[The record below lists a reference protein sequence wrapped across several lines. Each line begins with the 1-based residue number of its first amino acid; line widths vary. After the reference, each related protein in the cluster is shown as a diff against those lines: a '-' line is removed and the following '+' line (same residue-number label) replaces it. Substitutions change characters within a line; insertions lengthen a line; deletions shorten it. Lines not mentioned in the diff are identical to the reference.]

1 MLPAKKQEARPE
13 TPQNSPASSTM
24 GFGKVLTSIQ
34 GLQQRLEDFS
44 VEDVVRTEADAKSL
58 VLELSQ
64 LQIKLETLAGLK
76 QFVASANH
84 LISEIPEENFEQ
96 IAPDGFENHPQL
108 HAIIQASKLIR
119 LHRIMQAAKAGAESI
134 SLDLDTGTLSSV
146 ISPPERKQPEFD
158 ATMSP
163 PSEPDVEKPSVA
175 LFETAAEPI
184 GAAVTSV
191 SEPRENVQSEEWTFS
206 TEDKLDGVQE
216 VVTARL
222 GDFELGHSTGGE
234 VLVTQDPSVIRTS
247 IEMRDDQSKETIPAS
262 KSAGAFDERFLSDLI
277 ETYGEFRISS
287 VGAPPVELPS
297 KPEPSLPSVIESE
310 TQLEPVDS
318 SAASNPPSTEI
329 AVIYPEQHTPSLP
342 AVEPHT
348 LPALMSTPSREE
360 ETKAFE
366 LPAIATPE
374 KQKPRAGADAKEKK
388 LSALSK
394 HGELDRQLKSIIKDY
409 GEYDLYPPQ
418 SSINFKMAALGAFA
432 VLALV
437 LGGFYFFRV
446 PAAPTPVKVGTV
458 GQPDGADRTTHTDT
472 SGPKTQSK

>member
-13 TPQNSPASSTM
+13 TPQNSPVSSTM

-44 VEDVVRTEADAKSL
+44 VEDVVRTEGNAKSL

-64 LQIKLETLAGLK
+64 LQIKLETLAAVK
-76 QFVASANH
+76 QFVASANL

-96 IAPDGFENHPQL
+96 IAPDGLENHPQL

-119 LHRIMQAAKAGAESI
+119 LHRLMQAAKAGAESI
-134 SLDLDTGTLSSV
+134 SLDLDTGTLSSA
-146 ISPPERKQPEFD
+146 ISPPERSLPEFD
-158 ATMSP
+158 ATMTPS
-163 PSEPDVEKPSVA
+163 SEPAVEKLSVA
-175 LFETAAEPI
+175 LFETLAEPI

-191 SEPRENVQSEEWTFS
+191 SEPRESVQSEEWTFS
-206 TEDKLDGVQE
+206 TEDKLDGFQE

-222 GDFELGHSTGGE
+222 GEFELGGSPVGE
-234 VLVTQDPSVIRTS
+234 VLVTQDPSVIGAS
-247 IEMRDDQSKETIPAS
+247 IETGSPQSKEATPSS

-310 TQLEPVDS
+310 TQLAPVDS
-318 SAASNPPSTEI
+318 SNPPSTQI
-329 AVIYPEQHTPSLP
+329 AVINSEQRTPSLP
-342 AVEPHT
+342 AVEPHI
-348 LPALMSTPSREE
+348 LPALVSTPSRE

-458 GQPDGADRTTHTDT
+458 GQPDGANRTTHTDT

>member
-13 TPQNSPASSTM
+13 TPQNSPVSSTM

-44 VEDVVRTEADAKSL
+44 VEDVVRTEGNAKSL

-64 LQIKLETLAGLK
+64 LQIKLETLAALK
-76 QFVASANH
+76 QFVASANL

-96 IAPDGFENHPQL
+96 IAPDGLENHPQL

-119 LHRIMQAAKAGAESI
+119 LHRLMQAAKAGAESI
-134 SLDLDTGTLSSV
+134 SLDLDTGTLSSA
-146 ISPPERKQPEFD
+146 ISPPERSLPEFD
-158 ATMSP
+158 ATMTPS
-163 PSEPDVEKPSVA
+163 SEPAVEKLSVA
-175 LFETAAEPI
+175 LFETLTEPI

-191 SEPRENVQSEEWTFS
+191 SEPRESVQSEEWTFS

-222 GDFELGHSTGGE
+222 GDFELGGSPVGE
-234 VLVTQDPSVIRTS
+234 VLVSQDPSVIGAS
-247 IEMRDDQSKETIPAS
+247 IETGSPQSKEATPSS

-310 TQLEPVDS
+310 TQLAPVDS
-318 SAASNPPSTEI
+318 SNPPSTQI
-329 AVIYPEQHTPSLP
+329 AVINSEQRTPSLP
-342 AVEPHT
+342 AVEPHI
-348 LPALMSTPSREE
+348 LPALMSTPSRE

-374 KQKPRAGADAKEKK
+374 KQKPRAAADAKEKK

-458 GQPDGADRTTHTDT
+458 GQPDGANRTTHTDA

>member
-13 TPQNSPASSTM
+13 TPQNSPVSSTM

-44 VEDVVRTEADAKSL
+44 VEDVVRTEGNAKSL

-64 LQIKLETLAGLK
+64 LQIKLETLAALK
-76 QFVASANH
+76 QFVASANL

-96 IAPDGFENHPQL
+96 IAPDGLENHPQL

-119 LHRIMQAAKAGAESI
+119 LHRLMQAAKAGAESI
-134 SLDLDTGTLSSV
+134 SLDLDTGTLSSA
-146 ISPPERKQPEFD
+146 ISPPERSLPEFD
-158 ATMSP
+158 ATMTPS
-163 PSEPDVEKPSVA
+163 SEPAVEKLSVA
-175 LFETAAEPI
+175 LFETLAEPI

-191 SEPRENVQSEEWTFS
+191 SEPRESVQSEEWTFS

-222 GDFELGHSTGGE
+222 GDFELGGSPVGE
-234 VLVTQDPSVIRTS
+234 VLVTQDPSVIGAS
-247 IEMRDDQSKETIPAS
+247 IETGSHQSKEATPSS

-310 TQLEPVDS
+310 TQLAPVDS
-318 SAASNPPSTEI
+318 SNPPSTEI
-329 AVIYPEQHTPSLP
+329 AVINSEQRTPSLP
-342 AVEPHT
+342 AVEPHI
-348 LPALMSTPSREE
+348 LPALMSTPSRE

-374 KQKPRAGADAKEKK
+374 KQKPRAAADAKEKK

-458 GQPDGADRTTHTDT
+458 GQPDGANRTTHTDT

>member
-13 TPQNSPASSTM
+13 TPQNSPVSSTM

-44 VEDVVRTEADAKSL
+44 VEDVVRTEGNAKSL

-64 LQIKLETLAGLK
+64 LQIKLETLAALK
-76 QFVASANH
+76 QFVASANL

-96 IAPDGFENHPQL
+96 IAPDGLENHPQL

-119 LHRIMQAAKAGAESI
+119 LHRLMQAAKAGAESI
-134 SLDLDTGTLSSV
+134 SLDLDTGTLSSA
-146 ISPPERKQPEFD
+146 ISPPERSLPEFD
-158 ATMSP
+158 ATMTPS
-163 PSEPDVEKPSVA
+163 SEPAVEKLSVA
-175 LFETAAEPI
+175 LFETLAEPI

-191 SEPRENVQSEEWTFS
+191 SEPRESVQSEEWTFS

-222 GDFELGHSTGGE
+222 GDFELGGSPVGE
-234 VLVTQDPSVIRTS
+234 VLVSQDPSVIGAS
-247 IEMRDDQSKETIPAS
+247 IETGSHQSKEATPSS

-310 TQLEPVDS
+310 TQLAPVDS
-318 SAASNPPSTEI
+318 SNPPSTQI
-329 AVIYPEQHTPSLP
+329 AVINSEQRTPSLP
-342 AVEPHT
+342 AVEPHI
-348 LPALMSTPSREE
+348 LPALMSTPSRE

-374 KQKPRAGADAKEKK
+374 KQKPRAAADAKEKK

-458 GQPDGADRTTHTDT
+458 GQPDGANRTTHTDT

>member
-1 MLPAKKQEARPE
+1 MR
-13 TPQNSPASSTM
+13 
-24 GFGKVLTSIQ
+24 
-34 GLQQRLEDFS
+34 R
-44 VEDVVRTEADAKSL
+44 
-58 VLELSQ
+58 
-64 LQIKLETLAGLK
+64 QI
-76 QFVASANH
+76 N

-119 LHRIMQAAKAGAESI
+119 LHRLMQAAKAGAESI
-134 SLDLDTGTLSSV
+134 SLDLDTGTLSSA
-146 ISPPERKQPEFD
+146 IFPPERNQPEFD
-158 ATMSP
+158 ATMLP
-163 PSEPDVEKPSVA
+163 PSEPDAEKPSVT

-191 SEPRENVQSEEWTFS
+191 SEPRESVQSEEWTFS

-222 GDFELGHSTGGE
+222 GDFELGHSPGGE

-247 IEMRDDQSKETIPAS
+247 IETRDDQTREAIPSS

-287 VGAPPVELPS
+287 VGAPPVEAPWT
-297 KPEPSLPSVIESE
+297 PEPSVPSVIESE
-310 TQLEPVDS
+310 TQLALVDS
-318 SAASNPPSTEI
+318 SAASNPLSNEI
-329 AVIYPEQHTPSLP
+329 AVIYSEQRTPPLP

-348 LPALMSTPSREE
+348 LPALMSAPSRE

-374 KQKPRAGADAKEKK
+374 KQQPRAGADVQEKK

-458 GQPDGADRTTHTDT
+458 GQPDGANKTTHTDT

>member
-13 TPQNSPASSTM
+13 TPQNSPVSSTM

-44 VEDVVRTEADAKSL
+44 VEDVVRTEGNAKSL

-64 LQIKLETLAGLK
+64 LQIKLETLAAVK
-76 QFVASANH
+76 QFVASANL
-84 LISEIPEENFEQ
+84 LIGEIPEENFEQ
-96 IAPDGFENHPQL
+96 IAPDGLENHPQL

-119 LHRIMQAAKAGAESI
+119 LHRLMQAAKAGAESI
-134 SLDLDTGTLSSV
+134 SLDLDTGTLSSA
-146 ISPPERKQPEFD
+146 ISPPERSLPEFD
-158 ATMSP
+158 ATMTPS
-163 PSEPDVEKPSVA
+163 SEPAVEKLSVA
-175 LFETAAEPI
+175 LFETLAEPI
-184 GAAVTSV
+184 GAPVTSV
-191 SEPRENVQSEEWTFS
+191 SEPRESVQSEEWTFS
-206 TEDKLDGVQE
+206 TEDKLDGFQE

-222 GDFELGHSTGGE
+222 GDFELGGSPVGE
-234 VLVTQDPSVIRTS
+234 VLVTQDPSVIGAS
-247 IEMRDDQSKETIPAS
+247 IETGSHQSKEATPS
-262 KSAGAFDERFLSDLI
+262 TKSAGAFDERFLSDLI

-297 KPEPSLPSVIESE
+297 KPEPSLPCVIESE
-310 TQLEPVDS
+310 TQLAPVDS
-318 SAASNPPSTEI
+318 SNPPSTEI
-329 AVIYPEQHTPSLP
+329 AVINSEQRTPSLP
-342 AVEPHT
+342 AVEPHI
-348 LPALMSTPSREE
+348 LPALVSTPSRE

-458 GQPDGADRTTHTDT
+458 GQPDGANRTTHTDT

>member
-13 TPQNSPASSTM
+13 TPQNSSASSTM

-58 VLELSQ
+58 VFELSQ

-96 IAPDGFENHPQL
+96 IAPDGFENHPRL

-134 SLDLDTGTLSSV
+134 SLDLDTGTLSSA
-146 ISPPERKQPEFD
+146 ICPPERNQPEFD

-163 PSEPDVEKPSVA
+163 PSEPAVEKPSVA

-191 SEPRENVQSEEWTFS
+191 SEPRESVQSEEWTFS
-206 TEDKLDGVQE
+206 TEDKLDVVQE

-222 GDFELGHSTGGE
+222 GDFELGHSQVGE

-247 IEMRDDQSKETIPAS
+247 IETRDDQSKEIIPWS

-287 VGAPPVELPS
+287 VGAPPVEAPS
-297 KPEPSLPSVIESE
+297 TPEPCVPSVIVSD
-310 TQLEPVDS
+310 TQLAPVDS
-318 SAASNPPSTEI
+318 SAASNPSPTEI
-329 AVIYPEQHTPSLP
+329 AVIYSEQRMPSQP

-348 LPALMSTPSREE
+348 LPASMSAPSLE

-374 KQKPRAGADAKEKK
+374 KQKPRAGVDTKEKK

-458 GQPDGADRTTHTDT
+458 GQPDGADKTTHTDT
-472 SGPKTQSK
+472 SGSKTQSK

>member
-13 TPQNSPASSTM
+13 MPENSSASSTM

-44 VEDVVRTEADAKSL
+44 VEDVVRTEADAKGL

-64 LQIKLETLAGLK
+64 LQIKLETLTALK
-76 QFVASANH
+76 QFVASANL

-96 IAPDGFENHPQL
+96 IAPDGFEDHPQL
-108 HAIIQASKLIR
+108 HAIIQVSKLIR
-119 LHRIMQAAKAGAESI
+119 LHRLMQAAKAGAESI
-134 SLDLDTGTLSSV
+134 SLDLDTGTLSSA
-146 ISPPERKQPEFD
+146 ISLPKNNPPEFD
-158 ATMSP
+158 ATTTPS
-163 PSEPDVEKPSVA
+163 SEPAVEKASVA
-175 LFETAAEPI
+175 LFETLAEPVRPS
-184 GAAVTSV
+184 VTSD
-191 SEPRENVQSEEWTFS
+191 SEPRESVQSEEWTFS
-206 TEDKLDGVQE
+206 TEDKLDGVEE

-222 GDFELGHSTGGE
+222 GDFELGHSPVGE
-234 VLVTQDPSVIRTS
+234 VLITQDPSVIRTS
-247 IEMRDDQSKETIPAS
+247 IETRDDQSKEAIPSS

-287 VGAPPVELPS
+287 VGAPPVEAPS
-297 KPEPSLPSVIESE
+297 TPEPSVPSVIESE
-310 TQLEPVDS
+310 TQLAPIHS
-318 SAASNPPSTEI
+318 SAASNPPTEI
-329 AVIYPEQHTPSLP
+329 AVIYSERRTPSQP

-348 LPALMSTPSREE
+348 VPALMSAPSRE
-360 ETKAFE
+360 ETKAFG
-366 LPAIATPE
+366 LPAIATSE
-374 KQKPRAGADAKEKK
+374 KQKPRAGEDAKEKK

-409 GEYDLYPPQ
+409 GEYDLYQPQ

-446 PAAPTPVKVGTV
+446 PATPTPVKVGTV
-458 GQPDGADRTTHTDT
+458 GQPAGADKTTHTDT

>member
-13 TPQNSPASSTM
+13 TPQNSPVSSTM

-58 VLELSQ
+58 VLKLSQ
-64 LQIKLETLAGLK
+64 LQVKLETLAALK
-76 QFVASANH
+76 QFVASANL

-96 IAPDGFENHPQL
+96 IAPDGLENHPQL

-119 LHRIMQAAKAGAESI
+119 LHRLMQAAKAGAESI
-134 SLDLDTGTLSSV
+134 SLDLDTGTLSSA
-146 ISPPERKQPEFD
+146 ISPPERSLPEFD
-158 ATMSP
+158 ATMTPS
-163 PSEPDVEKPSVA
+163 SEPAVEKLSVA
-175 LFETAAEPI
+175 LFETLAEPI

-191 SEPRENVQSEEWTFS
+191 SEPRESVQSEEWTFS

-222 GDFELGHSTGGE
+222 GDFELGGSPVGE
-234 VLVTQDPSVIRTS
+234 VLVTQDPSVIGAS
-247 IEMRDDQSKETIPAS
+247 IETGSHQSKEATPSS

-310 TQLEPVDS
+310 TQLAPVDS
-318 SAASNPPSTEI
+318 SNPPSTQI
-329 AVIYPEQHTPSLP
+329 AVINSEQRTPSLP
-342 AVEPHT
+342 AVEPHI
-348 LPALMSTPSREE
+348 LPALMSTPSRE

-374 KQKPRAGADAKEKK
+374 KHKPRAAADAKEKK

-458 GQPDGADRTTHTDT
+458 GQPDGANRTTHTDT

>member
-13 TPQNSPASSTM
+13 TPQNSPVSSTM

-44 VEDVVRTEADAKSL
+44 VEDVVRTEGNAKSL

-64 LQIKLETLAGLK
+64 LQIKLETLAALK
-76 QFVASANH
+76 QFVASANL

-96 IAPDGFENHPQL
+96 IAPDGLENHPQL

-119 LHRIMQAAKAGAESI
+119 LHRLMQAAKAGAESI
-134 SLDLDTGTLSSV
+134 SLDLDTGTLSSP
-146 ISPPERKQPEFD
+146 ISPPERSLPEFD
-158 ATMSP
+158 ATMTPS
-163 PSEPDVEKPSVA
+163 SEPAVEKPSVA
-175 LFETAAEPI
+175 LFETLAEPI

-191 SEPRENVQSEEWTFS
+191 SEPRESVQSEEWTFS

-216 VVTARL
+216 AVTARL
-222 GDFELGHSTGGE
+222 GDFELGGSPVGE
-234 VLVTQDPSVIRTS
+234 VLVTQDPSVIGAS
-247 IEMRDDQSKETIPAS
+247 IETGSHQSKEATPSS

-310 TQLEPVDS
+310 TQLAPVDS
-318 SAASNPPSTEI
+318 SNPPSTEI
-329 AVIYPEQHTPSLP
+329 AVINSEQRTPSLP
-342 AVEPHT
+342 AVEPHI
-348 LPALMSTPSREE
+348 LPALMSTPSRE

-374 KQKPRAGADAKEKK
+374 KQKPRAAADAKEKK

-458 GQPDGADRTTHTDT
+458 GQPDGANRTTHTDA
-472 SGPKTQSK
+472 SRPKTQSK

>member
-13 TPQNSPASSTM
+13 TPQNSPVSSTM

-44 VEDVVRTEADAKSL
+44 VEDVVRTEGNAKSL

-64 LQIKLETLAGLK
+64 LQIKLETLAALK
-76 QFVASANH
+76 QFVGSANL

-96 IAPDGFENHPQL
+96 IAPDGLENHPQL

-119 LHRIMQAAKAGAESI
+119 LHRLMQAAKAGAESI
-134 SLDLDTGTLSSV
+134 SLDLDTGTLSSA
-146 ISPPERKQPEFD
+146 ISPPERSLPEFD
-158 ATMSP
+158 ATMTPS
-163 PSEPDVEKPSVA
+163 SEPAVEKLSVA
-175 LFETAAEPI
+175 LFETLAEPI

-191 SEPRENVQSEEWTFS
+191 SEPRESVQSEEWTFS

-222 GDFELGHSTGGE
+222 GDFELGGSPVGE
-234 VLVTQDPSVIRTS
+234 ALVTQDPSVIGAS
-247 IEMRDDQSKETIPAS
+247 IETGSHQSKEATPSS

-310 TQLEPVDS
+310 TQLAPVDS
-318 SAASNPPSTEI
+318 SNPPSTQI
-329 AVIYPEQHTPSLP
+329 AVINSEQRTPSLP
-342 AVEPHT
+342 AVEPHI
-348 LPALMSTPSREE
+348 LPALMSTPSRE

-374 KQKPRAGADAKEKK
+374 KQKPRAAADAKEKK

-458 GQPDGADRTTHTDT
+458 GQPDGANRTTHTDT

>member
-13 TPQNSPASSTM
+13 TPQNSPVSSTM

-44 VEDVVRTEADAKSL
+44 VEDVVRTEGNAKSL

-64 LQIKLETLAGLK
+64 LQIKLETLAALK
-76 QFVASANH
+76 QFVASASH

-96 IAPDGFENHPQL
+96 IAPDGLENHPQL

-119 LHRIMQAAKAGAESI
+119 LHRLMQAAKAGAESI
-134 SLDLDTGTLSSV
+134 SLDLDTGTLSSA
-146 ISPPERKQPEFD
+146 ISPPERSLPEFD
-158 ATMSP
+158 ATMTPS
-163 PSEPDVEKPSVA
+163 SEPAVEKPSV
-175 LFETAAEPI
+175 FETSAEPM
-184 GAAVTSV
+184 GAPVTSV
-191 SEPRENVQSEEWTFS
+191 SEPRESVQSEEWTFS

-222 GDFELGHSTGGE
+222 GEFELGGSPVGE
-234 VLVTQDPSVIRTS
+234 VLVTQDPSVIGAS
-247 IEMRDDQSKETIPAS
+247 IETGSPQSNEATPSS

-287 VGAPPVELPS
+287 IGAPPVELPS

-310 TQLEPVDS
+310 TQLAPVDS
-318 SAASNPPSTEI
+318 SNPPSTEI
-329 AVIYPEQHTPSLP
+329 AVIYPEQRTPSLP

-348 LPALMSTPSREE
+348 LPALMSAPSREE
-360 ETKAFE
+360 AKASE
-366 LPAIATPE
+366 LPAIDTPE
-374 KQKPRAGADAKEKK
+374 KHKPRAGADAKEKK

-458 GQPDGADRTTHTDT
+458 GQPDGANRTTHTDA
-472 SGPKTQSK
+472 SRPKTQSK

>member
-13 TPQNSPASSTM
+13 TPQNSPVSSTM

-44 VEDVVRTEADAKSL
+44 VEDVVRTEGNAKSL

-64 LQIKLETLAGLK
+64 LQIKLETLAALK
-76 QFVASANH
+76 QFVASANL

-96 IAPDGFENHPQL
+96 IAPDGLENHPQL

-119 LHRIMQAAKAGAESI
+119 LHRLMQAAKAGAESI
-134 SLDLDTGTLSSV
+134 SLDLDTGTLSSA
-146 ISPPERKQPEFD
+146 ISPPERSLPEFD
-158 ATMSP
+158 ATMTPS
-163 PSEPDVEKPSVA
+163 SEPAVEKLSVA
-175 LFETAAEPI
+175 LFETLAEPI

-191 SEPRENVQSEEWTFS
+191 SEPRESVQSEEWTFS

-222 GDFELGHSTGGE
+222 GDFELGGSPVGE
-234 VLVTQDPSVIRTS
+234 VLVSQDPSVIGAS
-247 IEMRDDQSKETIPAS
+247 IETGSHQSKEATPSS

-310 TQLEPVDS
+310 TQLAPVDS
-318 SAASNPPSTEI
+318 SNPPSTQI
-329 AVIYPEQHTPSLP
+329 AVINSEQRTPSLP
-342 AVEPHT
+342 AVEPHI
-348 LPALMSTPSREE
+348 LPALMSTPSRE

-374 KQKPRAGADAKEKK
+374 KQKPRAAADAKEKK

-458 GQPDGADRTTHTDT
+458 GQPDGANRTTHTDA

>member
-13 TPQNSPASSTM
+13 TPQNSPVSSTM

-44 VEDVVRTEADAKSL
+44 VEDVVRTEGNAKSL

-64 LQIKLETLAGLK
+64 LQIKLETLAALK
-76 QFVASANH
+76 QFVASANL

-96 IAPDGFENHPQL
+96 IAPDGLENHPQL

-119 LHRIMQAAKAGAESI
+119 LHRLMQAAKAGAESI
-134 SLDLDTGTLSSV
+134 SLDLDTGTLSSA
-146 ISPPERKQPEFD
+146 ISPPERSLPEFD
-158 ATMSP
+158 ATMTPS
-163 PSEPDVEKPSVA
+163 SEPAVEKLSVA
-175 LFETAAEPI
+175 LFETLAEPI

-191 SEPRENVQSEEWTFS
+191 SEPRESVQSEEWTFS

-222 GDFELGHSTGGE
+222 GDFELGGSPVGE
-234 VLVTQDPSVIRTS
+234 VLVSQDPSVIGAS
-247 IEMRDDQSKETIPAS
+247 IETGSHQSKEATPSS

-310 TQLEPVDS
+310 TQLAPVDS
-318 SAASNPPSTEI
+318 SNPPSTQI
-329 AVIYPEQHTPSLP
+329 AVINSEQRTPSLP
-342 AVEPHT
+342 AVEPHI
-348 LPALMSTPSREE
+348 LPALMSTPSRE

-374 KQKPRAGADAKEKK
+374 KHKPRAAADAKEKK

-458 GQPDGADRTTHTDT
+458 GQPDGANRTTHTDT

>member
-13 TPQNSPASSTM
+13 TPQNSPVSSTM

-44 VEDVVRTEADAKSL
+44 VEDVVRTEGNAKSL

-64 LQIKLETLAGLK
+64 LQIKLETLAALK
-76 QFVASANH
+76 QFVASANL

-96 IAPDGFENHPQL
+96 IAPDGLENHPQL

-119 LHRIMQAAKAGAESI
+119 LHRLMQAAKAGAESI
-134 SLDLDTGTLSSV
+134 SLDLDTGTLSSA
-146 ISPPERKQPEFD
+146 ISPPERSLPEFD
-158 ATMSP
+158 ATMTPS
-163 PSEPDVEKPSVA
+163 SEPAVEKLSVA
-175 LFETAAEPI
+175 LFETLAEPI

-191 SEPRENVQSEEWTFS
+191 SEPRESVQSEEWTFS

-222 GDFELGHSTGGE
+222 GDFELGGSPVGE
-234 VLVTQDPSVIRTS
+234 VLVSQDPSVIGAS
-247 IEMRDDQSKETIPAS
+247 IETGSHRSKEATPSS

-287 VGAPPVELPS
+287 VGGLPVELPS

-310 TQLEPVDS
+310 TQLAPVDS
-318 SAASNPPSTEI
+318 SNPPSTQI
-329 AVIYPEQHTPSLP
+329 AVINSEQRTPSLP
-342 AVEPHT
+342 AVEPHI
-348 LPALMSTPSREE
+348 LPALMSTPSRE

-374 KQKPRAGADAKEKK
+374 KQKPRAAADAKEKK

-432 VLALV
+432 VLGLV

-446 PAAPTPVKVGTV
+446 PAAPTPVSVGTV
-458 GQPDGADRTTHTDT
+458 GQPDGTNRTTHTDA
-472 SGPKTQSK
+472 SRPKTQSK